1 MAARLATRPLILPQK
16 PRIACR
22 GGLALQCLR
31 NPYKMLVSGRVLMSE
46 DKAAQRAPCP
56 ECGGKGYVEASA
68 KDDAAR
74 DGSEP
79 RRRLFSGCLMRI
91 S

>member
-1 MAARLATRPLILPQK
+1 MP
-16 PRIACR
+16 
-22 GGLALQCLR
+22 
-31 NPYKMLVSGRVLMSE
+31 E
-46 DKAAQRAPCP
+46 DKAAQRVPCP
-56 ECGGKGYVEASA
+56 KCGGRGYVEAPA
-68 KDDAAR
+68 GDDAG